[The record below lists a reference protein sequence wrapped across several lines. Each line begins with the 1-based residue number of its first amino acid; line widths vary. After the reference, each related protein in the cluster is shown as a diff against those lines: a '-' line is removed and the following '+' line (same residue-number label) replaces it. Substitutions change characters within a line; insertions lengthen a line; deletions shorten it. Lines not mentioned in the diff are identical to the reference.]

1 MGSGTKP
8 IIQDMKD
15 WQIIT
20 LERLFHNFFGESLYK
35 SMYRIPDHEER
46 LRFLVQQVERM
57 TGLQNFGVYMNKLL
71 TIDAFFL
78 NEDRHMH
85 NIAVLMNGKG
95 DYAYCPIFDNGA
107 GLLADTTMDYPLTGD
122 IYTLMEKVQA
132 KTICNAFDE
141 QLDISESL
149 YKMNLKFRFTKK
161 DVTELLENAEGYSDE
176 IRKRVET
183 IIFAQMRKYPYLFSK
198 T

>member
-1 MGSGTKP
+1 
-8 IIQDMKD
+8 
-15 WQIIT
+15 
-20 LERLFHNFFGESLYK
+20 
-35 SMYRIPDHEER
+35 
-46 LRFLVQQVERM
+46 
-57 TGLQNFGVYMNKLL
+57 MNKLL

-122 IYTLMEKVQA
+122 IYTLMEKVQP

-141 QLDISESL
+141 QLLISTVLSPLYFSTSSKTNKDISA
-149 YKMNLKFRFTKK
+149 F
-161 DVTELLENAEGYSDE
+161 VQ
-176 IRKRVET
+176 I
-183 IIFAQMRKYPYLFSK
+183 
-198 T
+198 